1 MTEAIVALREYLR
14 KTGLDL
20 DGDFLREGIA
30 VLTQLLMEAEVSQQ
44 IGAERYQRS
53 EGRQTQRN
61 GYRERG
67 WETRVG
73 GIPLRIPKLRRGT
86 YFPGF
91 LEPRRRAE
99 QALLAVVQAAYV
111 EGVSTRR
118 VDELVQALGLTG
130 IDKSKVSRM
139 CHELDEVVSAF
150 RERPLEGVYPYLW
163 LDALYVKVRQN
174 HRIVSMALVIA
185 IGVRETGEREILG
198 VDLGASEDPA
208 FWTAFLR
215 GLVARGLKKVEL
227 VISDA
232 HQGLREAISAV
243 LAGAAWQRCRV
254 HFMRNV
260 LAHVPQADKSIV
272 AAAIRTVFAQPDQA
286 AAKEQLREVVRAMEG
301 RWPKAARV
309 LAGGEDEVL
318 TYMTFPAEHGSRI
331 YSTNPLERLNREVKR
346 RTDVVGIFPDVD
358 AVLRLVGSVLI
369 EIHDEWQAERRYF
382 SLESMA
388 KLKEPQSLLP
398 IRTEPLRLAPI
409 R

>member
-1 MTEAIVALREYLR
+1 MTDPSVALREYLR
-14 KTGLDL
+14 KMGLQL
-20 DGDFLREGIA
+20 DSDWLREGVA
-30 VLTQLLMEAEVSQQ
+30 VLSRLLMEWEVSEQ
-44 IGAERYQRS
+44 IGAERYQRRQ
-53 EGRQTQRN
+53 ERQTQRN
-61 GYRERG
+61 GYRERA

-73 GIPLRIPKLRRGT
+73 EIPLRVPKLRQGT

-99 QALLAVVQAAYV
+99 RALLAVVQAAYV
-111 EGVSTRR
+111 EGVSTRK
-118 VDELVQALGLTG
+118 VDELVRAMGLTG
-130 IDKSKVSRM
+130 IDRSKVSRM
-139 CHELDEVVSAF
+139 CQDLDEAVTLF
-150 RERPLEGVYPYLW
+150 RNRPLEAAFPYLW
-163 LDALYVKVRQN
+163 LDALYLKVRQN

-215 GLVARGLKKVEL
+215 GLVGRGLQQVAL

-232 HQGLREAISAV
+232 HQGLRQAISVV

-260 LAHVPQADKSIV
+260 LAHVPQADKSMV
-272 AAAIRTVFAQPDQA
+272 AAAIRTIFAQRDQT
-286 AAKEQLREVVRAMEG
+286 AAKEQLKEVVRALEP
-301 RWPKAARV
+301 RWPRAAQV
-309 LAGGEDEVL
+309 LAGGEEEVL
-318 TYMTFPAEHGSRI
+318 TYLTFPAEHWSRI

-346 RTDVVGIFPDVD
+346 RADVVGIFPDGE

-382 SLESMA
+382 SLDSMT

-398 IRTEPLRLAPI
+398 VRTEPLRLAPI
-409 R
+409 H

>member
-1 MTEAIVALREYLR
+1 MTDPSVTLREYLS
-14 KTGLDL
+14 KMGLHLDSDL
-20 DGDFLREGIA
+20 LREGMA
-30 VLTQLLMEAEVSQQ
+30 VLTRLLMEWEVSEQ
-44 IGAERYQRS
+44 IGAERYQRRP
-53 EGRQTQRN
+53 ERQTQRN
-61 GYRERG
+61 GYRERD

-73 GIPLRIPKLRRGT
+73 EIPLRVPKLRQGT

-99 QALLAVVQAAYV
+99 RALLAVVQAAYV
-111 EGVSTRR
+111 EGVSTRK
-118 VDELVQALGLTG
+118 VDELVRALGLSG
-130 IDKSKVSRM
+130 IDKSKVSRI
-139 CHELDEVVSAF
+139 CQDLDEAVTLF
-150 RERPLEGVYPYLW
+150 RNRPLEAAFPYLW
-163 LDALYVKVRQN
+163 LDALYLKVRQN

-215 GLVARGLKKVEL
+215 DLVGRGLQQVAL

-232 HQGLREAISAV
+232 HQGLRQAISGV

-260 LAHVPQADKSIV
+260 LAHVPQADKSMV
-272 AAAIRTVFAQPDQA
+272 AAAIRTVFAQRDQT
-286 AAKEQLREVVRAMEG
+286 AAKEQLREVVRVMEP
-301 RWPKAARV
+301 RWPRAAQV
-309 LAGGEDEVL
+309 LVGGEEEVL
-318 TYMTFPAEHGSRI
+318 TYLTFPAEHWSRI

-346 RTDVVGIFPDVD
+346 RTEVVGIFPDEQ

-382 SLESMA
+382 SLESMT
-388 KLKEPQSLLP
+388 KLREPQSLLP
-398 IRTEPLRLAPI
+398 VRTEPLHLAPI
-409 R
+409 H

>member
-1 MTEAIVALREYLR
+1 MTESSVTLREYLR
-14 KTGLDL
+14 KMGLQL

-30 VLTQLLMEAEVSQQ
+30 VLTRLLMEWEVSEQ

-53 EGRQTQRN
+53 EERQTQRN
-61 GYRERG
+61 GYRERM

-73 GIPLRIPKLRRGT
+73 EVPLRVPKLRQGT

-99 QALLAVVQAAYV
+99 RALLAVVQAAYV
-111 EGVSTRR
+111 EGVSTRK
-118 VDELVQALGLTG
+118 VDELVRALGLSG

-139 CHELDEVVSAF
+139 CQELDEAVTLF
-150 RERPLEGVYPYLW
+150 RNRPLEAAYPYLW

-198 VDLGASEDPA
+198 VDLGASEAPA

-215 GLVARGLKKVEL
+215 ALVARGLQKVEL

-260 LAHVPQADKSIV
+260 LAHVPQADKSTV
-272 AAAIRTVFAQPDQA
+272 AAAIRTVFAQRDQT
-286 AAKEQLREVVRAMEG
+286 AAKEQLREVVRVMEP
-301 RWPKAARV
+301 RWPRAAQV
-309 LAGGEDEVL
+309 LAGGEEEVL
-318 TYMTFPAEHGSRI
+318 TYMTFPAEHWSRI

-346 RTDVVGIFPDVD
+346 RSDVVGIFPDVD
-358 AVLRLVGSVLI
+358 AVLRLAGSVLI

-382 SLESMA
+382 SLDSMT
-388 KLKEPQSLLP
+388 KLREPQSLLP
-398 IRTEPLRLAPI
+398 VRTEPLRLAPI
-409 R
+409 H

>member
-1 MTEAIVALREYLR
+1 MTDPSVTLREYLS
-14 KTGLDL
+14 KMGLQLDSDL
-20 DGDFLREGIA
+20 LREGMV
-30 VLTQLLMEAEVSQQ
+30 VLARLLMEWEVSEQ
-44 IGAERYQRS
+44 IGAERYQRRP
-53 EGRQTQRN
+53 ERQTQRN

-73 GIPLRIPKLRRGT
+73 EIPLRVPKLRQGT

-99 QALLAVVQAAYV
+99 RALVAVVQAAYI
-111 EGVSTRR
+111 EGVSTRK
-118 VDELVQALGLTG
+118 VDELVQALGLSG

-139 CHELDEVVSAF
+139 CHDLDEAVTLF
-150 RERPLEGVYPYLW
+150 RNRPLEVAYPYLW
-163 LDALYVKVRQN
+163 LDALYLKVRQN

-198 VDLGASEDPA
+198 VDLGAGEDAA

-215 GLVARGLKKVEL
+215 GLVGRGLQQVAL

-232 HQGLREAISAV
+232 HQGLREAISVV

-260 LAHVPQADKSIV
+260 LAHVPQADKSMV
-272 AAAIRTVFAQPDQA
+272 AAAIRTVFAQRDQR
-286 AAKEQLREVVRAMEG
+286 AAKEQLREVVRVMEP
-301 RWPKAARV
+301 RWPRAAQV
-309 LAGGEDEVL
+309 LAGGEEEVL
-318 TYMTFPAEHGSRI
+318 TYLTFPAEHWSRI

-346 RTDVVGIFPDVD
+346 RADVVGIFPDGE

-369 EIHDEWQAERRYF
+369 EIHEEWQAERRYF
-382 SLESMA
+382 SLDSMA

-398 IRTEPLRLAPI
+398 VRTEPLRLAPI
-409 R
+409 H